1 MLEWS
6 SGGGGARLMMLVFH
20 NDAKRAYAY
29 GPANGLPDTKFG
41 AFPYALT
48 DQAKYRRAGSSAA

>member
-6 SGGGGARLMMLVFH
+6 GAGGGVRLMMLVFH

-29 GPANGLPDTKFG
+29 GSANGLPDTKFCL
-41 AFPYALT
+41 FPH
-48 DQAKYRRAGSSAA
+48 R